1 MPTKILLTG
10 GSGFIASHILS
21 QLLRHPSQ
29 PTVVTT
35 VRSQSKADT
44 ILSTYVSE
52 ASSGRLVVSLVP
64 DISSPTA
71 FDAVVRQSSPLDI
84 IIHTASPFH
93 FQINDP
99 KADLVDPAVNGTTG
113 ILNAVAKLE
122 NEEHRKSVKR
132 VVITSSFAAILD
144 EGKITDPT
152 TVFSEKSWN
161 PVALAE
167 IHRGTATAYRASKTL
182 AERAAWEF
190 VGDEKKKNGAVFDLV
205 TINPPMVFGPVI
217 HDLGAKGLE
226 GINTS
231 NQRVVDLLQGKW
243 KDAIPD
249 AGPGILFVDVRDVGT
264 AHVKAA
270 FDEGAN
276 GVKLSGKRL
285 FATAGLYSNREIAEI
300 VRRQFEEYK
309 DKLPEEGKDVGG
321 GPLPE
326 DKRFKFDNSETTRL
340 LGIEWIG
347 LEKSIG
353 DTVRSLKA
361 YGA

>member
-1 MPTKILLTG
+1 MAPKVLLTG
-10 GSGFIASHILS
+10 GSGFIAAHILS
-21 QLLRHPSQ
+21 QLLKHPSQ
-29 PTVVTT
+29 PTVITT
-35 VRSQSKADT
+35 VRSQSKADP
-44 ILSTYVSE
+44 ILSTYASE
-52 ASSGRLVVSLVP
+52 VSSGRLIVSLVP

-71 FDAVVRQSSPLDI
+71 FDAIVKESSPLDI
-84 IIHTASPFH
+84 VIHTASPFH

-99 KADLVDPAVNGTTG
+99 KVDLVDPAVNGTTG
-113 ILNAVAKLE
+113 ILNAIAKLD
-122 NEEHRKSVKR
+122 NEDHRKSVKR

-144 EGKITDPT
+144 EQKIADPN

-161 PVALAE
+161 PVTLEE
-167 IHRGTATAYRASKTL
+167 IHRSSATAYRASKTL
-182 AERAAWEF
+182 AEKAAWEF
-190 VGDEKKKNGAVFDLV
+190 VGNETKKNGAVFDLV

-217 HDLGAKGLE
+217 HDLGEKKLA

-249 AGPGILFVDVRDVGT
+249 AGPGMLFVDVRDVAA

-270 FDEGAN
+270 FDEGA
-276 GVKLSGKRL
+276 GGEKLSGKRL
-285 FATAGLYSNREIAEI
+285 FATAGLYSNKEIAEV
-300 VRRQFEEYK
+300 VRRQFDEYK
-309 DKLPEEGKDVGG
+309 DRLPEEGKDVGG
-321 GPLPE
+321 DLLPE
-326 DKRFKFDNSETTRL
+326 EKRFKFDNSETTRL